1 MKRLHAILMTL
12 LLPVMIYH
20 GYARWLLFAPQT
32 GNLTRETVYHIW
44 VNNIWLSVLF
54 ACLVALAITGDKK

>member
-12 LLPVMIYH
+12 LLPAIIYH
-20 GYARWLLFAPQT
+20 GYARWMLLTPQT
-32 GNLTRETVYHIW
+32 GNLTWETVYHIRA
-44 VNNIWLSVLF
+44 NNIWLSVLF

>member
-20 GYARWLLFAPQT
+20 GYARWMLLSI
-32 GNLTRETVYHIW
+32 L
-44 VNNIWLSVLF
+44 L
-54 ACLVALAITGDKK
+54 LVHKHEDLPLWRQYA